1 MSANIDWFDGGDD
14 KDDDGAD
21 GDDDDHDD
29 HDDQDDQDDH
39 DWGSIISNFFRL
51 FPFGEWLQLSG
62 GSFHVYHDFVC
73 EDIEVIDDDIDE
85 TDMIY
90 DVHDNHDCDDIDDA
104 GVTDADV
111 GVADADAV
119 ADNYDANA
127 DADADADADMQE
139 SDKKERSPSRATL
152 PPKSSDL
159 SKTKTQPRWCI
170 SWYRQH
176 GCDDDTLKNITPS

>member
-1 MSANIDWFDGGDD
+1 MLVERGVFPNVSQVLTDLMMVMTMMLMILMVLMMTTMTMIVKKMIF
-14 KDDDGAD
+14 
-21 GDDDDHDD
+21 
-29 HDDQDDQDDH
+29 
-39 DWGSIISNFFRL
+39 NFFRL

-159 SKTKTQPRWCI
+159 SKTKTQPR
-170 SWYRQH
+170 
-176 GCDDDTLKNITPS
+176 